1 MITVS
6 SFKVDFE
13 DGEISIDYYIDF
25 SENHRTFTT
34 RLQELEDW
42 AVSNELS
49 GLIEED
55 NSNHKI
61 NIPFETFL
69 ERLENETVEDFV
81 KYNLGV
87 QYFQIGNIYYRF
99 ISELNNLRTEVNI
112 IGVSFKSV
120 YYYFNSS
127 DPEDLEITQN
137 YRTSEAIF
145 EEALSKAFNI

>member
-13 DGEISIDYYIDF
+13 DGEVSIDYYIDF

-42 AVSNELS
+42 AVSNELC

-61 NIPFETFL
+61 NIPFEVFL
-69 ERLENETVEDFV
+69 ERLENETVNDFL
-81 KYNLGV
+81 KYNLGI
-87 QYFQIGNIYYRF
+87 QYFKKNNYFFRF
-99 ISELNNLRTEVNI
+99 IAELNNLKTEVNI
-112 IGVSFKSV
+112 IGDTFKNV
-120 YYYFNSS
+120 YYTLNSS
-127 DPEDLEITQN
+127 PPRDLGLPQKF
-137 YRTSEAIF
+137 RTSEATF
-145 EEALSKAFNI
+145 NNALSKAFNI

>member
-13 DGEISIDYYIDF
+13 DGEVSIDYYIDF
-25 SENHRTFTT
+25 SENHRTFTA

-42 AVSNELS
+42 AVSNELC

-69 ERLENETVEDFV
+69 ERLENETVNDFL
-81 KYNLGV
+81 KYNLGI
-87 QYFQIGNIYYRF
+87 QYFKKNNYFFMF
-99 ISELNNLRTEVNI
+99 IAELNNLKTEVNI
-112 IGVSFKSV
+112 IGDTFKNV
-120 YYYFNSS
+120 YYTLNSS
-127 DPEDLEITQN
+127 PPRDLGLPQKF
-137 YRTSEAIF
+137 RTSEATF
-145 EEALSKAFNI
+145 NNALSKAFNI

>member
-25 SENHRTFTT
+25 SENHRTFTA

-42 AVSNELS
+42 AISNELC

-69 ERLENETVEDFV
+69 ERLENETVNDFL
-81 KYNLGV
+81 KYSLGV
-87 QYFQIGNIYYRF
+87 RYFQNGWSYYRF
-99 ISELNNLRTEVNI
+99 ISEINNLKTEVNVVGDI
-112 IGVSFKSV
+112 FLNINYSFH
-120 YYYFNSS
+120 SS
-127 DPEDLEITQN
+127 PPRDLELLSKHII
-137 YRTSEAIF
+137 SEAIF
-145 EEALSKAFNI
+145 EKALSKAFNI

>member
-25 SENHRTFTT
+25 SENHRTFTA
-34 RLQELEDW
+34 RLPELEDW

-112 IGVSFKSV
+112 IGVIFKSV

-127 DPEDLEITQN
+127 DPEDLKLTQKF
-137 YRTSEAIF
+137 RISEATF
-145 EEALSKAFNI
+145 NHALTKALNI